1 MQYRFD
7 ELLQRMVYD
16 LGIGNVDLPRVV
28 AIAEEIAALDV
39 ELVYF
44 SPGFPSPTISFTMT
58 LYHEKGLY
66 L

>member
-16 LGIGNVDLPRVV
+16 LGIDNVDLPRVI

-39 ELVYF
+39 ESRAYL
-44 SPGFPSPTISFTMT
+44 MT
-58 LYHEKGLY
+58 RLAMMYREEEDKNY
-66 L
+66 